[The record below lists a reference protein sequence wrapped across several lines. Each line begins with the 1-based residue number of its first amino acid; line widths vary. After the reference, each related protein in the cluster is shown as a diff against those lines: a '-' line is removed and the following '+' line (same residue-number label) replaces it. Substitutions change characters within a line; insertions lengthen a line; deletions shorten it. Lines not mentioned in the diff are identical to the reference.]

1 MLVTKCV
8 LGSCSFWGLP
18 LRKISE
24 RLKSLFKFL
33 RLNYPQHLITSTRKL
48 CWRQITNIASYA
60 GEQSIG
66 LSVLLAT
73 IREVLTTLWKCLWHE
88 ASRNSWKKIFIDELF
103 LIDTLTSW
111 DSLSIAYANQESIF
125 IVIGGFHV
133 TSSPPCWWT
142 VNKRSLIS
150 SLCLY
155 TSNRSKEVSDDWFP
169 TSNFGI
175 RNRSHCLKVRIHV
188 HPRLHEKHL

>member
-24 RLKSLFKFL
+24 CLKSLFKFL

-73 IREVLTTLWKCLWHE
+73 IREVLTTLWKCLWHK

-125 IVIGGFHV
+125 YSYRWFSRYVIAAMLVDGKQKIAH
-133 TSSPPCWWT
+133 
-142 VNKRSLIS
+142 
-150 SLCLY
+150 
-155 TSNRSKEVSDDWFP
+155 
-169 TSNFGI
+169 
-175 RNRSHCLKVRIHV
+175 
-188 HPRLHEKHL
+188 